1 MTHFNSLSASL
12 KCPYC
17 GEPALQRL
25 KLAFGET
32 RVMGSYCLGD
42 RYPWRPGLPVER
54 GGRPA
59 DGHFLG
65 DSSSRC
71 LACNQVFNVRIRI
84 RSDIISSV
92 EPYPAPQ
99 TASPTRWLD
108 GRVQARGHI
117 PDPARSQLDDD
128 LIGRVR
134 SVLDRMQA
142 GDIGLHNTE
151 TCLLLYD
158 LGEAMRQKG
167 QIRTACQAF
176 YNAYI
181 MAVQLELTGWSTLA
195 SEAARELRQEFDLS
209 RADCEISV
217 PVQELLSGCLGLFQ
231 STEA

>member
-17 GEPALQRL
+17 GESTVHRV

-59 DGHFLG
+59 EGHYLG
-65 DSSSRC
+65 DSTSRC
-71 LACNQVFNVRIRI
+71 PACHQVFNVRIQIHNDVI
-84 RSDIISSV
+84 RSV
-92 EPYPAPQ
+92 EPDRALQ
-99 TASPTRWLD
+99 TTSPTRWLD
-108 GRVQARGHI
+108 GRIQARGHT
-117 PDPARSQLDDD
+117 PVPARSQLDDD
-128 LIGRVR
+128 LIERVR
-134 SVLDRMQA
+134 GILERMRE
-142 GDIGLHNTE
+142 GDIGERNTE

-167 QIRTACQAF
+167 QIQTACQAF

-181 MAVQLELTGWSTLA
+181 MAVRLELTGWSTLA
-195 SEAARELRQEFDLS
+195 SEAVRELRQEFDLS
-209 RADCEISV
+209 NADCEIGV
-217 PVQELLSGCLGLFQ
+217 PVQKLLVDCLGLFQ
-231 STEA
+231 SAEA